1 MNIGPRAAATADML
15 AYVDDCLPSH
25 NRRALEA
32 RWVHEPEV
40 RSQIDRWLAQ
50 NEAIRAAFAVSP
62 PRPFAADGAGLK
74 RLSFAAERKIH
85 AARGPLESKDS
96 PSRPSPYGSL
106 ASDLRKTVAVAAAIQ
121 EPTIAG
127 GRWFGV
133 ARRASVALLGAA
145 AILAA
150 SAAVFSDEPA
160 VAAAKAGIGAYRTF
174 ADNGARPVEIATSD
188 RVALNKWFAPQIG
201 RSAPVPDLSGAG
213 LALLGG
219 RIVPGASAPAAFL
232 VYETGDRERIGLAI
246 EAIDSPPASG
256 VDMREIG
263 GVFCALWTADGHR
276 FALVGQASPAR
287 LAELARLVRLR
298 QLNI

>member
-1 MNIGPRAAATADML
+1 VNTGPRGAASADML
-15 AYVDDCLPSH
+15 AYVDDSLPSQE
-25 NRRALEA
+25 RRALEA
-32 RWVHEPEV
+32 RLVHDSDA
-40 RSQIDRWLAQ
+40 RSQIVRWLAQ
-50 NEAIRAAFAVSP
+50 NEAIRAAFAASP
-62 PRPFAADGAGLK
+62 PRPFAADGVGLK

-85 AARGPLESKDS
+85 GARGPLESDDS
-96 PSRPSPYGSL
+96 PSRPSPNGSL
-106 ASDLRKTVAVAAAIQ
+106 ASDLRKTVAVAAPIQ
-121 EPTIAG
+121 APTIAG
-127 GRWFGV
+127 RRWFAV

-174 ADNGARPVEIATSD
+174 AGNGARAVEIATSD
-188 RVALNKWFAPQIG
+188 RAALTKWFAPQIG
-201 RSAPVPDLSGAG
+201 RLAPVPDLSGAG

-219 RIVPGASAPAAFL
+219 RIVPGAAAPAAFL

-263 GVFCALWTADGHR
+263 GVVCALWTADGHR
-276 FALVGQASPAR
+276 FALVGHASPAR
-287 LAELARLVRLR
+287 LAELARLVRLG
-298 QLNI
+298 QLNL